1 MGKVGGRGPKSRSPC
16 KVAEAGVSL
25 PLAGVVVEVRDQTE
39 TQRVSAVQAFND
51 AQVAGCLSEALPE
64 TQATV
69 VHCQGMG
76 IKITFASS
84 SVKHLQMV
92 NSHLQNFCFL

>member
-1 MGKVGGRGPKSRSPC
+1 MLQEERVGEVGRGGAKSRSPC

-51 AQVAGCLSEALPE
+51 AQVAGCLRQALPE
-64 TQATV
+64 TQTTV
-69 VHCQGMG
+69 VHR
-76 IKITFASS
+76 
-84 SVKHLQMV
+84 
-92 NSHLQNFCFL
+92 